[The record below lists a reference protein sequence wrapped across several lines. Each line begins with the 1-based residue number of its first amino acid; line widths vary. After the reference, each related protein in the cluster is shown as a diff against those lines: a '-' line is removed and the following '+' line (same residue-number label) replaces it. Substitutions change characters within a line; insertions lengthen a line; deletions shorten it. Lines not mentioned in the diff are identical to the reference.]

1 MTKRLMCFL
10 LPLAFLLTSCG
21 GAESAHEKFTVACMD
36 FPSYDIARAVCGDA
50 AEVIMVVPPDA
61 DLHSHVLT
69 LSEVAAVQN
78 CDLLI
83 YNGGE
88 ASGQT
93 ELAVES
99 ADREIEVLRLVDCVS
114 LLDGESNDGMHHDE
128 HGHEHGHEADVHVY
142 TSQENAIRLC
152 GAVCERLC
160 LLDKGNADAYKANCA
175 EYQGR
180 LLRLKND
187 FTEFF
192 DGLQSRVLVI
202 GDVYPFRYF
211 AEEYGLTCF
220 AAFSGCADGD
230 VAPSL
235 SSLAVLSEKI
245 RQYGVKTVFYTEFS
259 SQLTARC
266 IASENGTDTMLLRAC
281 YNVERDRFAEG
292 VTYIDLMYE
301 NLQTLR
307 EVMH

>member
-1 MTKRLMCFL
+1 MTKKLLCL
-10 LPLAFLLTSCG
+10 ALPLLLLLASCAAT
-21 GAESAHEKFTVACMD
+21 AEENKRFTVACMD
-36 FPSYDIARAVCGDA
+36 FPSYDLARAVCGDA
-50 AEVIMVVPPDA
+50 AEVIMAVPPDA

-88 ASGQT
+88 AAGQT
-93 ELAVES
+93 ETVAAA
-99 ADREIEVLRLVDCVS
+99 ADKKIEMLRLTDCVA
-114 LLDGESNDGMHHDE
+114 LLNEELTDGMQPDDDGEED
-128 HGHEHGHEADVHVY
+128 EADVHVC
-142 TSQENAIRLC
+142 TSQANAIKLC
-152 GAVCERLC
+152 GAICEKVC
-160 LLDKGNADAYKANCA
+160 LLDPENADVYKAGCA

-180 LLRLKND
+180 LTQLKND

-192 DGLQSRVLVI
+192 DGVQSKVLII

-220 AAFSGCADGD
+220 AAFPGCADGD

-235 SSLAVLSEKI
+235 TSLAVLSEKI
-245 RQYGVKTVFYTEFS
+245 KQYDIKTVFYTEFS

-266 IASENGTDTMLLRAC
+266 IASENGTDTAMLRAC
-281 YNVERDRFAEG
+281 YNVERDRFNAG

-301 NLQTLR
+301 NLNVLK